1 MENTTEIFDIEDAYI
16 NCGPSSDESK
26 LITFLEERGLS
37 SSYPYLKKSQVT
49 FESLEY
55 LTEDDIKEVITPV
68 AKHAWGPHGAYLK
81 RNQEGALELLNMIH
95 NTSPIL
101 TLGHHYKLRRSHEP
115 TSHNFELPVLFNT
128 GMLDFNK
135 NNALLFGGRCVITVD
150 RISPIKVS
158 RRFIKPQFSRD
169 GHFRPNPENIV
180 RKLFRAQDLSN
191 ILLLITP
198 TAAARRQSD
207 EHVMHGYEVDTQLH
221 LGVTVLTT
229 REREVIERE
238 HNPHNYFLIFSSSY
252 IELEDA
258 FMKTPIRDQVFHV
271 LRQKPLNAVCAWNCD
286 CRIILHYRLCDEE
299 RRNMEIIRNTIP
311 KLEDLTITASS
322 IPSQI
327 GIPTPQSVESTSELN
342 MLKSMRQSGG
352 EEKSASSFQL
362 QPESPDPKP
371 KAKKVKQHKRKS
383 AKGLSVKARDSPLE
397 ISAQGTRRKINK
409 KKKLPA
415 GNIVE
420 FKLPNFGED
429 GDKRYENPDQ
439 KQKKRKRKRK
449 NKVYLIPNGMM
460 DAAQRKALWEQ
471 RYKERLLQ
479 RERKWNRFFNSNTKR
494 RIILKSKRP

>member
-1 MENTTEIFDIEDAYI
+1 MND
-16 NCGPSSDESK
+16 
-26 LITFLEERGLS
+26 
-37 SSYPYLKKSQVT
+37 Q
-49 FESLEY
+49 
-55 LTEDDIKEVITPV
+55 
-68 AKHAWGPHGAYLK
+68 AKHAWGPYGTYPK

-95 NTSPIL
+95 NTSPIV
-101 TLGHHYKLRRSHEP
+101 TPGHHYKIRRSHES

-135 NNALLFGGRCVITVD
+135 NNALLFGGRCVIIVD
-150 RISPIKVS
+150 RIFPIKVS

-229 REREVIERE
+229 GEREVIERE

-258 FMKTPIRDQVFHV
+258 FMKTPIRDQIFHV
-271 LRQKPLNAVCAWNCD
+271 LRQKPLNAICAWNCD

-311 KLEDLTITASS
+311 KLEDLTIKASS
-322 IPSQI
+322 VPSQI
-327 GIPTPQSVESTSELN
+327 EIENPTPQSVESTSELSI
-342 MLKSMRQSGG
+342 LKSMRQSGG
-352 EEKSASSFQL
+352 EEKSAIDPSSFQL
-362 QPESPDPKP
+362 QSESPDPKR
-371 KAKKVKQHKRKS
+371 KAKKGKQHKRKS
-383 AKGLSVKARDSPLE
+383 GKGMSVKARESPLE
-397 ISAQGTRRKINK
+397 ISIQGTRRKINK
-409 KKKLPA
+409 KKKLPT
-415 GNIVE
+415 GDIIE
-420 FKLPNFGED
+420 LKLPNLSQL
-429 GDKRYENPDQ
+429 DKRHENPDQ

-449 NKVYLIPNGMM
+449 NKAYLIPNGQM

-494 RIILKSKRP
+494 RIIFKSKRP